1 MRCKTEQGKRPPASR
16 PDQRSGGTPGNVA
29 PAARRAGIERSLR
42 EMAVH
47 AGATLQDRIRLTAV
61 APTGVVP
68 EKESPPFLFEGREL
82 KQKRTFGN
90 DML

>member
-1 MRCKTEQGKRPPASR
+1 
-16 PDQRSGGTPGNVA
+16 
-29 PAARRAGIERSLR
+29 
-42 EMAVH
+42 MAVH